1 MEKKNGKKSQKRLV
15 IIITALIAVIA
26 VIYALTDFITD
37 ILWFRQLGY
46 LDVYFKEITTK
57 LLLGAPMFIVAGG
70 LSYLLL
76 TVLRKNFY
84 KSNSMEAAKLSPKKL
99 KLTALA
105 ISGLCSLVFTIGV
118 INDHWF
124 EILEFINS
132 SSFGV
137 ADPLFGKDVSFYVFR
152 LEFLETLSR
161 SATGFIIGLLV
172 ITAVYYMVLLVSSD
186 PSAMSGVASAA
197 SAGPDG
203 VYEFEAEPAGS
214 HEEGFPRINFDF
226 SKYENSDLKK
236 RLRSIVNVAQSE
248 LSLLAVLFFLSVA
261 LKYWLA
267 QYDLLYGGTGA
278 CYGAGYTDINVTLNV
293 YRAMMIFSVAA
304 AVLIPLALKK
314 RSIKLGAVAPALM
327 VVVLVL
333 GTVASGAVQNLIVAP
348 DELDKESPYLQNNIT
363 YTRLA
368 YDLADI
374 RVEDYSAAG
383 TLTKTDVLDNMETF
397 SNIRINDFDPAKQF
411 YNQTQSIRSYYSF
424 NDVDVDRYY
433 VNGEYTQVFL
443 AAREIDSDR
452 IEDNW
457 LIKHLKYTHGYGL
470 TLSRVDRVTA
480 SGQPAMMIDSI
491 PPVSDVAE
499 IQIDRP
505 EIYYGETTNS
515 YIITNTREDEF
526 DYPSGESNVYCDY
539 EGEGGIPLNF
549 FNRLLFAIREGN
561 LQILISTNINSQS
574 RIHIA
579 RNIVQRVQSIAPFF
593 YYDDDPCIIAADGQL
608 YWMMSAYTTSEYYPY
623 SEPFQAGS
631 EMNYIRNSVKVVVNA
646 YDGSVDFYMV
656 DDSDP
661 IALTLGKI
669 YPGLLKPL
677 SDMPAGLRQ
686 HVLYPNTLFNIQAG
700 VYQKY
705 HMTDVAV
712 FYQSEDLWSVSNE
725 FYGQSTTR
733 MTPNYFI
740 MKLPGETEAEFVSTI
755 PYTPS
760 GKSNM
765 TGILMARN
773 DGENYGEIVLYRMPK
788 DRIIYGPEQIEAQ
801 INQDA
806 EITKEFSL
814 WNNSGSSYLRGNMY
828 AIPVNDTIL
837 YVEPIYLVSSAAS
850 LPEVKRVIVY
860 YGSELAYAS
869 TLAEALDEIF
879 GEGTGAP
886 LSEPNPIEAGHQ
898 AAAAIRSGASVTP
911 AQPQQPDDT
920 QSVVVDVD
928 PQTASLAVQALMLY
942 DEAQMSLKNGDW
954 AGYGEKMAELEAL
967 LQQMSEGA
975 ELPAPEEPDG
985 SAETD
990 AAPEEGA
997 DPAAAGQNTDQD
1009 TTPDTDE
1016 TIDNAD

>member
-1 MEKKNGKKSQKRLV
+1 MEKKNSKKSQKRLV
-15 IIITALIAVIA
+15 LIVTALILVIA

-37 ILWFRQLGY
+37 ILWFGQLGY

-57 LLLGAPMFIVAGG
+57 ILLGGPIFIIAAG

-84 KSNSMEAAKLSPKKL
+84 KANNMEAAKLTPKQL
-99 KLTALA
+99 KLTALG
-105 ISGLCSLVFTIGV
+105 ISAVCSLIFTVGI
-118 INDHWF
+118 ISDHWF

-132 SSFGV
+132 SSFDV
-137 ADPLFGKDVSFYVFR
+137 TDPLFGKDVSFYVFR

-161 SATGFIIGLLV
+161 SATGLIVGLLV
-172 ITAVYYMVLLVSSD
+172 ITALYYIVLLASSD
-186 PSAMSGVASAA
+186 PSVMGAA
-197 SAGPDG
+197 AQAATAGADG
-203 VYEFEAEPAGS
+203 VYEFEAEPSDS
-214 HEEGFPRINFDF
+214 HREGFPRVNFDF
-226 SKYENSDLKK
+226 SKYETPDLKK
-236 RLRSIVNVAQSE
+236 RLRSLLNVARNE
-248 LSLLAVLFFLSVA
+248 ISLLAVLFFLSVA
-261 LKYWLA
+261 VKYWLA

-293 YRAMMIFSVAA
+293 YRAMIVFSVAA

-314 RSIKLGAVAPALM
+314 RSIKLGVIAPALM
-327 VVVLVL
+327 VIVLVL
-333 GTVASGAVQNLIVAP
+333 GTVASGAVQSLVVAP

-374 RVEDYSAAG
+374 RVEDYSASG
-383 TLTKTDVLDNMETF
+383 TLTKEDVLDNMETF

-491 PPVSDVAE
+491 PPVSDVEE
-499 IQIDRP
+499 IQITRP

-515 YIITNTREDEF
+515 YIITNTKEDEF

-561 LQILISTNINSQS
+561 LKILISTNITSQS

-579 RNIVQRVQSIAPFF
+579 RNIVQRVESIAPFF
-593 YYDDDPCIIAADGQL
+593 YYDDDPCIIAADGRL

-661 IALTLGKI
+661 IAVTLSKI

-677 SDMPAGLRQ
+677 DEMPEALRQ

-806 EITKEFSL
+806 EIAKEFSL

-860 YGSELAYAS
+860 YGTELAYES

-886 LSEPNPIEAGHQ
+886 LSESSPIEAGHL
-898 AAAAIRSGASVTP
+898 AAAALRSGASAAP
-911 AQPQQPDDT
+911 SQPQKPDDT
-920 QSVVVDVD
+920 QPVVVDVD
-928 PQTASLAVQALMLY
+928 PQTASLAMQALILY
-942 DEAQMSLKNGDW
+942 DEAQMALKSGDW
-954 AGYGEKMAELEAL
+954 AGYGEKMDALEAL
-967 LQQMSEGA
+967 LKQMSEGA
-975 ELPAPEEPDG
+975 ELPAPESPAEG
-985 SAETD
+985 SETD
-990 AAPEEGA
+990 AAPDENP
-997 DPAAAGQNTDQD
+997 DAAQATD
-1009 TTPDTDE
+1009 PDTDE